1 MKNFDET
8 RKKLKS
14 LGWKR
19 EDRTSGGIIKELWTP
34 PWDGIGMSPL
44 PVSYKKACELSN
56 FRDVSTEGN

>member
-19 EDRTSGGIIKELWTP
+19 EDRTSQGVERELWVP
-34 PWDGIGMSPL
+34 PWDGVGMSPL
-44 PVSYKKACELSN
+44 SVTYETACKNAGVL
-56 FRDVSTEGN
+56 RAKGNN